1 MRDIVECEL
10 TEGESPVSLEEKQLE
25 VIIRTVECGR
35 TRGRSCIYRSEYQ
48 DAVDWEA
55 AIDKAARNAKAK
67 VREEHLQALHGH
79 SFFAMRRARTKLV
92 YNSLAFQ

>member
-1 MRDIVECEL
+1 MIL
-10 TEGESPVSLEEKQLE
+10 ST
-25 VIIRTVECGR
+25 
-35 TRGRSCIYRSEYQ
+35 RSCIYRSEYQ

-67 VREEHLQALHGH
+67 GREEHLQALHGH

-92 YNSLAFQ
+92 YNSLAFQYMTAVVTTLLSF